1 MGYNLYP
8 KNYEIE
14 DTLYAET
21 PEEEENAPRYRN
33 GVAFDYET
41 GDFKRDGKNKLL
53 DCHGIESWR
62 AWCINCIQTERYMYL
77 AYSNGY
83 GIETEEAF
91 RAASREEA
99 ESILTRQIT
108 EAIMADPYQ
117 RTAYIA
123 DIVFVWEAPDAIRV
137 NAIIQGVDDVTIDI
151 VAYITK
157 GEL

>member
-8 KNYEIE
+8 KSYEIE
-14 DTLYAET
+14 DTLYT
-21 PEEEENAPRYRN
+21 GTLEEEENTPRYRN
-33 GVAFDYET
+33 GIAFDYDT
-41 GDFKRDGKNKLL
+41 GDFQRDGKNKLL
-53 DCHGIESWR
+53 DCSGIESWR
-62 AWCINCIQTERYMYL
+62 SWCINCVQTERYMYL
-77 AYSNGY
+77 AYGLGY

-99 ESILTRQIT
+99 ESIFTRQIT

-117 RTAYIA
+117 RTAYIS
-123 DIVFVWEAPDAIRV
+123 DIQFTWEAPDAV
-137 NAIIQGVDDVTIDI
+137 KANVIIQGVDDVTIDI